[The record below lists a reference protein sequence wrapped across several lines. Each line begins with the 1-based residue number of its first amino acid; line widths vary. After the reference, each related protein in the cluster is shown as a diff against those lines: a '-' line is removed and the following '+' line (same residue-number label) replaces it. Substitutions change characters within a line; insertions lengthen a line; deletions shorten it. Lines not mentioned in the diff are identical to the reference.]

1 MVREIIKFSYVMA
14 AAVVLGCSPED
25 LAPPDRVF
33 KSVGHD
39 VEVYSAYEK
48 IVSHKKFTLLVPPGA
63 TDIWIWWDSSI
74 GGQLLNF
81 RCRIELVDLQAY
93 ARKFGYA
100 FESCDLVRDAGEK
113 GFYLYNPEDAI
124 FSHFPRVS
132 QGNVIGH
139 HADGYLVCSVG
150 GERKKIL
157 DAHSLKYVYDVKC
170 KILWCEW
177 WN

>member
-1 MVREIIKFSYVMA
+1 MVREILKFSCVMTA
-14 AAVVLGCSPED
+14 IVVLGCSPED
-25 LAPPDRVF
+25 LTPPDRVF

-39 VEVYSAYEK
+39 VEVYSTYER
-48 IVSHKKFTLLVPPGA
+48 IVSHKKFIQFVPPGA

-81 RCRIELVDLQAY
+81 RCRIEQEDLQKY
-93 ARKFGYA
+93 ARVMGYV
-100 FESCDLVRDAGEK
+100 FEPCDLVRDGGEK
-113 GFYLYNPEDAI
+113 GFHLYNPEDAI
-124 FSHFPRVS
+124 LSHFPRVS
-132 QGNVIGH
+132 QDNVIGH
-139 HADGYLVCSVG
+139 HANGYLACSAG
-150 GERKKIL
+150 GEQKKRV